1 MTYEELELNTRVKL
15 REKPDDEQRT
25 YRMVAYTV
33 VAKYPCMCMVKDDR
47 GRRRG
52 VAIGELVVNKVI
64 SQEPRLE
71 ALKRE
76 TGKPRGRV
84 CTKQRRVYE
93 KRSRADQTD
102 K

>member
-15 REKPDDEQRT
+15 REKLDDEQRA
-25 YRMVAYTV
+25 YRMVEYTV
-33 VAKYPCMCMVKDDR
+33 VAKYPCMCMVEDGR

-52 VAIGELVVNKVI
+52 AAIGELVVNKVI

-76 TGKPRGRV
+76 TGKPRGRG
-84 CTKQRRVYE
+84 CTKKRR
-93 KRSRADQTD
+93 AI
-102 K
+102 